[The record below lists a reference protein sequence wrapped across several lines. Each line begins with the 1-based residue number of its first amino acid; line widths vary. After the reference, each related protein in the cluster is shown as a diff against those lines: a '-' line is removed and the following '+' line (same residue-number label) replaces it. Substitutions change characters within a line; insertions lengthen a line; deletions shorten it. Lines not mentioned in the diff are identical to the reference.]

1 MNSTISL
8 FKAQDEFLSRLS
20 DLIGKLNQITGKVI
34 LCGGTALA
42 REFLHHRVSYDLD
55 FFTEN
60 RFDPERLLT
69 FLGQNGFKLRDA
81 QSENEK
87 FVSQCFGIWDY
98 QNVPLKIS
106 FIEDSFPEM
115 FTLQPIT
122 FVKTSILTEKIEGL
136 YHRKLRTITGVSQ
149 SDIPLN
155 GRQTA
160 RDLFDLYVLDQTI
173 DPIPEFINKI
183 NALGANFPIKAFSSG
198 MGRMD
203 WFGGLMEEFT
213 EIDVNMMEPQI
224 ANLFSDKDLLGKIRF
239 RMSDV
244 IKEINTNGQTF
255 KP

>member
-1 MNSTISL
+1 MNTTASL
-8 FKAQDEFLSRLS
+8 LNAQDEFLARLNGHIS
-20 DLIGKLNQITGKVI
+20 QLNHITGNVI

-55 FFTEN
+55 FFTEK

-81 QSENEK
+81 QLESEK

-98 QNVPLKIS
+98 QDTPLKIS

-115 FTLQPIT
+115 FPLQPIT
-122 FVKTSILTEKIEGL
+122 FAKTSIQTESIDGL

-149 SDIPLN
+149 SDIPVN

-173 DPIPEFINKI
+173 KTIPEFINEI
-183 NALGANFPIKAFSSG
+183 NELGANFPTKAFSSG
-198 MGRMD
+198 MGIMD
-203 WFGGLMEEFT
+203 WYGGLMEEFT
-213 EIDVNMMEPQI
+213 EIDVNMSESNI
-224 ANLFSDKDLLGKIRF
+224 ANLFPDNDIFGVIRL

-244 IKEINTNGQTF
+244 IREVNANGQTF